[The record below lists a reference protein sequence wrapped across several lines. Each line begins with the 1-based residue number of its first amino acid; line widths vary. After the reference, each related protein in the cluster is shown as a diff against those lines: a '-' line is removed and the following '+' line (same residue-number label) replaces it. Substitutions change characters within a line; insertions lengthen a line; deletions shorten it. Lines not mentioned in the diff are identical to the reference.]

1 MIDYK
6 EFGIVSTDGVK
17 ITYLTFGEG
26 RPLVISHGGFT
37 IADEWF
43 ATARELAPARQV
55 VIIERRGRGRSGDAP
70 SHRLDQEIDDLAKV
84 VSDLGEDVDLFGHSY
99 GGALCLGYA
108 LRTGFA
114 GKTVLYEP
122 TTAMAATVGGE
133 KMRPVQKLFD
143 QGDVEGSLALL
154 YTSVLRMAP
163 EWVESIRQSP
173 TWDHHRKLLSTF
185 LREVNALD
193 GFAPTIEQCATLKAR
208 VALLL
213 GSKADQWTRNNAG
226 AFVQR
231 IAGMTLLPVHGQS
244 HFAHLT
250 DPKLLARRI
259 ETALDMLS
267 ADSAD

>member
-6 EFGIVSTDGVK
+6 EFGIVATDGAK
-17 ITYLTFGEG
+17 LTYLTFGEG
-26 RPLVISHGGFT
+26 RPLIISHGGFT
-37 IADEWF
+37 VADEWF
-43 ATARELAPARQV
+43 ATARQLAPARQV
-55 VIIERRGRGRSGDAP
+55 VIIERRGRGRSGDAQAH
-70 SHRLDQEIDDLAKV
+70 SLEQEIDDLDKV
-84 VSDLGEDVDLFGHSY
+84 VTELGKDVDLFGHSY

-108 LRTGFA
+108 LRTGFD

-133 KMRPVQKLFD
+133 KLGPVQKLFD
-143 QGDVEGSLALL
+143 QGEVENSLALL

-163 EWVESIRQSP
+163 EWVESVRESP

-185 LREVNALD
+185 LREVKALD
-193 GFAPTIEQCATLKAR
+193 AFAPTIEQCATLKAQ

-250 DPKLLARRI
+250 DPKLLAGRI

-267 ADSAD
+267 ADRTG